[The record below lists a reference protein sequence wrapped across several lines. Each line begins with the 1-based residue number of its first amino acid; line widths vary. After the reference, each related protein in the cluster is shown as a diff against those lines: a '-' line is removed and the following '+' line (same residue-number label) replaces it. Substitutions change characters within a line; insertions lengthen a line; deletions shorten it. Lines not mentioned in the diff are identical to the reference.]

1 MRTTFRPTAIILVLL
16 LLAMPL
22 TAAAPPTSGENLTI
36 STNENWGE
44 DAAMNGHVTV
54 ANGSTLT
61 VSANITMGM
70 DSSITVEEGGN
81 LIVTNGALLS
91 NGLNSGIRVND
102 FLATVSL
109 NFGDIG
115 QEGIVQLKFD
125 HSIPI
130 DTLFNI
136 TLGDTTVNAST
147 SMQASGTT
155 IIEFDANFSGE
166 NLVIS
171 FDSYYF
177 TPTYLLWAK
186 AIYGGG
192 TIITQ
197 IAPEITNTSNAPLY
211 WFQSGYDIIAHGSLS
226 VISSQING
234 ANITCEGLCN
244 IEGSMLSG
252 SAPISAA
259 TTATVTV
266 SDATITGSRSDED
279 IILHDEAS
287 ITYTNSQGTGGSTDG
302 WIRLLSERVLQTN
315 IPNGSLDIT
324 DLGYGKSDWNALTDS
339 TGRVTLVSND
349 PTTEHKRIVEWMNG
363 NGIVQQERGTITLSI
378 GSSSSWGSYSTT
390 VDAPATAFG
399 TIDLPLPYL
408 EVTTI
413 QPEDIT
419 ATVNRSIGA
428 MVTVSNTGDVDT
440 TANFRCY
447 VDGNDADT
455 KPSTLTATVAAG
467 ESKDIPI
474 VWYMYKEGMQS
485 LNCKAFLPATF
496 SEIGDMVADLN
507 GTTSDEVNWVYAE
520 EIEETPYIIYIVA
533 VLAFMGVALVAQR
546 GVNKTYDEV
555 PELPDDDEEED
566 EDEASEESPEL
577 EEKEEPEETEEPSEE
592 SPELEEK
599 EDPEETEEPSDSIY
613 DLVDESE
620 TEESEEEESEEDTD

>member
-1 MRTTFRPTAIILVLL
+1 
-16 LLAMPL
+16 
-22 TAAAPPTSGENLTI
+22 
-36 STNENWGE
+36 
-44 DAAMNGHVTV
+44 
-54 ANGSTLT
+54 
-61 VSANITMGM
+61 
-70 DSSITVEEGGN
+70 
-81 LIVTNGALLS
+81 
-91 NGLNSGIRVND
+91 
-102 FLATVSL
+102 
-109 NFGDIG
+109 
-115 QEGIVQLKFD
+115 
-125 HSIPI
+125 
-130 DTLFNI
+130 
-136 TLGDTTVNAST
+136 
-147 SMQASGTT
+147 
-155 IIEFDANFSGE
+155 
-166 NLVIS
+166 
-171 FDSYYF
+171 
-177 TPTYLLWAK
+177 
-186 AIYGGG
+186 
-192 TIITQ
+192 
-197 IAPEITNTSNAPLY
+197 
-211 WFQSGYDIIAHGSLS
+211 
-226 VISSQING
+226 
-234 ANITCEGLCN
+234 
-244 IEGSMLSG
+244 
-252 SAPISAA
+252 
-259 TTATVTV
+259 
-266 SDATITGSRSDED
+266 
-279 IILHDEAS
+279 
-287 ITYTNSQGTGGSTDG
+287 
-302 WIRLLSERVLQTN
+302 
-315 IPNGSLDIT
+315 
-324 DLGYGKSDWNALTDS
+324 
-339 TGRVTLVSND
+339 
-349 PTTEHKRIVEWMNG
+349 MNG

-455 KPSTLTATVAAG
+455 QPSTLTATVAAG

-577 EEKEEPEETEEPSEE
+577 EEKEEPEGTEEPSEE

>member
-1 MRTTFRPTAIILVLL
+1 
-16 LLAMPL
+16 
-22 TAAAPPTSGENLTI
+22 
-36 STNENWGE
+36 
-44 DAAMNGHVTV
+44 MNGHVTV

-109 NFGDIG
+109 DFGDIG

-197 IAPEITNTSNAPLY
+197 IAHEITNTSNAPLY

-266 SDATITGSRSDED
+266 SDATITGSRSD
-279 IILHDEAS
+279 
-287 ITYTNSQGTGGSTDG
+287 
-302 WIRLLSERVLQTN
+302 
-315 IPNGSLDIT
+315 
-324 DLGYGKSDWNALTDS
+324 
-339 TGRVTLVSND
+339 
-349 PTTEHKRIVEWMNG
+349 
-363 NGIVQQERGTITLSI
+363 
-378 GSSSSWGSYSTT
+378 
-390 VDAPATAFG
+390 
-399 TIDLPLPYL
+399 
-408 EVTTI
+408 
-413 QPEDIT
+413 
-419 ATVNRSIGA
+419 
-428 MVTVSNTGDVDT
+428 
-440 TANFRCY
+440 
-447 VDGNDADT
+447 
-455 KPSTLTATVAAG
+455 
-467 ESKDIPI
+467 
-474 VWYMYKEGMQS
+474 
-485 LNCKAFLPATF
+485 
-496 SEIGDMVADLN
+496 
-507 GTTSDEVNWVYAE
+507 
-520 EIEETPYIIYIVA
+520 
-533 VLAFMGVALVAQR
+533 
-546 GVNKTYDEV
+546 
-555 PELPDDDEEED
+555 
-566 EDEASEESPEL
+566 
-577 EEKEEPEETEEPSEE
+577 
-592 SPELEEK
+592 
-599 EDPEETEEPSDSIY
+599 
-613 DLVDESE
+613 
-620 TEESEEEESEEDTD
+620 

>member
-1 MRTTFRPTAIILVLL
+1 
-16 LLAMPL
+16 
-22 TAAAPPTSGENLTI
+22 
-36 STNENWGE
+36 
-44 DAAMNGHVTV
+44 
-54 ANGSTLT
+54 
-61 VSANITMGM
+61 
-70 DSSITVEEGGN
+70 
-81 LIVTNGALLS
+81 
-91 NGLNSGIRVND
+91 
-102 FLATVSL
+102 
-109 NFGDIG
+109 
-115 QEGIVQLKFD
+115 
-125 HSIPI
+125 
-130 DTLFNI
+130 
-136 TLGDTTVNAST
+136 
-147 SMQASGTT
+147 
-155 IIEFDANFSGE
+155 
-166 NLVIS
+166 
-171 FDSYYF
+171 
-177 TPTYLLWAK
+177 
-186 AIYGGG
+186 
-192 TIITQ
+192 
-197 IAPEITNTSNAPLY
+197 
-211 WFQSGYDIIAHGSLS
+211 
-226 VISSQING
+226 
-234 ANITCEGLCN
+234 
-244 IEGSMLSG
+244 
-252 SAPISAA
+252 
-259 TTATVTV
+259 
-266 SDATITGSRSDED
+266 
-279 IILHDEAS
+279 
-287 ITYTNSQGTGGSTDG
+287 
-302 WIRLLSERVLQTN
+302 
-315 IPNGSLDIT
+315 
-324 DLGYGKSDWNALTDS
+324 
-339 TGRVTLVSND
+339 
-349 PTTEHKRIVEWMNG
+349 MNG

-455 KPSTLTATVAAG
+455 QPSTLTATVAAG

-496 SEIGDMVADLN
+496 SEIGGMVADLN

-577 EEKEEPEETEEPSEE
+577 EEKE
-592 SPELEEK
+592 
-599 EDPEETEEPSDSIY
+599 DPEETEEPSDSIY
-613 DLVDESE
+613 DLVDESD